1 MTSNQIDYNN
11 YVEQGR
17 HNKAVEQE
25 NVRHNKASEQI
36 SSDQNTEIARHNTE
50 TERIQWSDQQ
60 VRQLLQEISS
70 DAAIQSALISSQG
83 RVESSAISAAANRY
97 AADLNRMTSLDVSNL
112 NNEAQLRRLLEELE
126 TRSLLQLEQIESD
139 KEIASKRNASSM
151 AGSLGSSLI
160 NNLPELANLIYAL
173 LK

>member
-25 NVRHNKASEQI
+25 TVRHNKASEQI
-36 SSDQNTEIARHNTE
+36 SSDQNVETARHNTE
-50 TERIQWSDQQ
+50 SEKIQWSDQE

-70 DAAIQSALISSQG
+70 DAAIQSSLISAQG
-83 RVESSAISAAANRY
+83 RAQSAAISAAANRY
-97 AADLNRMTSLDVSNL
+97 AADLNRLTSLDVSTL

-126 TRSLLQLEQIESD
+126 TRSLLQLDRIEAD
-139 KEIASKRNASSM
+139 KEIASKKNASSM
-151 AGSLGSSLI
+151 VGSLGSTLI
-160 NNLPELANLIYAL
+160 NNIPALVNLL
-173 LK
+173 NQFLK